1 MLDSKPFVER
11 AERETGQSVLA
22 SCSVRRKL
30 PDRALGE
37 RGVLCAIEAGLVFV
51 EDAIVG
57 PGAVT
62 LYLREAIHGGTLE
75 RSALE
80 ATLVL
85 DTEQG
90 AIEIE
95 SLRSEHVDRLVQAAG
110 IAVVDA
116 GPASEASPWLGGPLP
131 AFDARSSYA
140 SAAAA
145 PPPSALESLSASI
158 GLAPSAAPG
167 SLLEHETLALAKL
180 ALAER
185 QELRAALLGVLAQA
199 PARRQAGE
207 LLGLLDAATKPA
219 ASDAAQSPPVRQPG
233 KKHRLRPKMP
243 AAKPPTP
250 EPPASPTPSVVRRKK
265 KAREPERTGAPTTGA
280 TGVAVP
286 KRQRKRP
293 RVEAPATRYGW
304 LPVLLGVCA
313 GAAGLTQHWVAG
325 IGALIGGLLLGW
337 AIAALLARADS

>member
-80 ATLVL
+80 STLVL

-110 IAVVDA
+110 IAVV
-116 GPASEASPWLGGPLP
+116 
-131 AFDARSSYA
+131 
-140 SAAAA
+140 
-145 PPPSALESLSASI
+145 
-158 GLAPSAAPG
+158 
-167 SLLEHETLALAKL
+167 
-180 ALAER
+180 
-185 QELRAALLGVLAQA
+185 
-199 PARRQAGE
+199 
-207 LLGLLDAATKPA
+207 
-219 ASDAAQSPPVRQPG
+219 
-233 KKHRLRPKMP
+233 
-243 AAKPPTP
+243 
-250 EPPASPTPSVVRRKK
+250 
-265 KAREPERTGAPTTGA
+265 
-280 TGVAVP
+280 
-286 KRQRKRP
+286 
-293 RVEAPATRYGW
+293 
-304 LPVLLGVCA
+304 
-313 GAAGLTQHWVAG
+313 
-325 IGALIGGLLLGW
+325 
-337 AIAALLARADS
+337 